1 MYIYY
6 DKETLEVRI
15 FGDNKLEAK
24 GLNYISKTLSK
35 AEKEKF
41 FDNKNRRQVING
53 KLVITE
59 PVVEESLE
67 DRIKVIED
75 SIKEAKLNFN
85 K

>member
-1 MYIYY
+1 MHYIYY
-6 DKETLEVRI
+6 KGEEIKMVSEKKLKKA
-15 FGDNKLEAK
+15 DNLSYIKKKLTDE
-24 GLNYISKTLSK
+24 
-35 AEKEKF
+35 EKVKI
-41 FDNKNRRQVING
+41 FDNKNKRKVIEE
-53 KLVITE
+53 KLIITE